1 MASHESS
8 VSRHRRRIVIG
19 RSFLFL
25 PICRNGSIDRE
36 RNEGSQGLVV
46 TIMPERAGGMNAFDA
61 SYFESSISDTEAQIA
76 DPGRDVSVPDFA
88 IEGQLPLSCN
98 LA

>member
-36 RNEGSQGLVV
+36 RNEGSQRLVV
-46 TIMPERAGGMNAFDA
+46 TIIARA
-61 SYFESSISDTEAQIA
+61 I
-76 DPGRDVSVPDFA
+76 GRYEC
-88 IEGQLPLSCN
+88 I
-98 LA
+98 